1 MTLYIEI
8 IETDH
13 QEKFPGGPV
22 KRTPGFS
29 LRLSKFNR
37 GWETKIPQASWCHQI
52 KKKKKNKVNILTR
65 HIHLFFRMILEEDR
79 EALVR
84 KMFCS

>member
-29 LRLSKFNR
+29 LRLSKFSR

-52 KKKKKNKVNILTR
+52 KKKKKKKSIYLQDTY
-65 HIHLFFRMILEEDR
+65 IYFSE
-79 EALVR
+79 
-84 KMFCS
+84 

>member
-52 KKKKKNKVNILTR
+52 KKKKKKSQYTYKTHTFIFQNDIR
-65 HIHLFFRMILEEDR
+65 GR
-79 EALVR
+79 
-84 KMFCS
+84 